1 MQKKLAMYDSLNQ
14 SIDNYGESAY
24 QVNIQVI
31 NALTSYLK

>member
-1 MQKKLAMYDSLNQ
+1 MKKKLAMYDSLNEN
-14 SIDNYGESAY
+14 IDNYGESAY